1 MKTSAKIIR
10 LVNLFCTNEPMTVK
24 FLNTDKESQIYLNNS
39 FHPSITVSNRVE
51 IYFISQ
57 VFKRIFVYMIYKLSP
72 LQSRSPISVTAI
84 FSSPSIIVPG
94 RPVEIRGFP
103 HIHARS
109 GRMRSLSGGEIDAD
123 PSAVEVD
130 SVALIPGFAG
140 VVQVLEGDE
149 TESATPA
156 GHPVINQSDAANA
169 TVARENGLYVVLGGS
184 RIQIENSQTLV
195 FRGRI
200 VSAETG
206 RTSHWRSRST
216 SRSPE
221 FSFAWGAR
229 A

>member
-1 MKTSAKIIR
+1 
-10 LVNLFCTNEPMTVK
+10 
-24 FLNTDKESQIYLNNS
+24 
-39 FHPSITVSNRVE
+39 
-51 IYFISQ
+51 
-57 VFKRIFVYMIYKLSP
+57 
-72 LQSRSPISVTAI
+72 
-84 FSSPSIIVPG
+84 
-94 RPVEIRGFP
+94 
-103 HIHARS
+103 
-109 GRMRSLSGGEIDAD
+109 MRSLSGGEIDAD

-206 RTSHWRSRST
+206 RTSGGREVKDGCKRKS
-216 SRSPE
+216 
-221 FSFAWGAR
+221 
-229 A
+229 